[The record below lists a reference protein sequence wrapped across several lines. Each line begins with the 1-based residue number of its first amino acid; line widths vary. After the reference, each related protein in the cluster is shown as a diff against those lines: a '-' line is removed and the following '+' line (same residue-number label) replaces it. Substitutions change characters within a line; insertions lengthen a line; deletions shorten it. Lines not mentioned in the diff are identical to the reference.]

1 MVTAHSKVSTTKA
14 TGGLINEILARH
26 TIELIRDDDVTIYR
40 LTKETGWGRQ
50 KCERVIAEDV
60 AARLLIEVI
69 VLDER
74 NHKTRAWRR
83 P

>member
-1 MVTAHSKVSTTKA
+1 MVTAHTKVQAAKTAGS
-14 TGGLINEILARH
+14 LIDEIRARH
-26 TIELIRDDDVTIYR
+26 TMEPIQDGDVTIYR
-40 LTKETGWGRQ
+40 MSKETGWGRQ

-60 AARLLIEVI
+60 AAGLLIQVT

-74 NHKTRAWRR
+74 NHTTRAWRK

>member
-1 MVTAHSKVSTTKA
+1 MVTAHSKVSTAKTI
-14 TGGLINEILARH
+14 GSLIDEIRARH
-26 TIELIRDDDVTIYR
+26 TVDPIRDDDVTIYR